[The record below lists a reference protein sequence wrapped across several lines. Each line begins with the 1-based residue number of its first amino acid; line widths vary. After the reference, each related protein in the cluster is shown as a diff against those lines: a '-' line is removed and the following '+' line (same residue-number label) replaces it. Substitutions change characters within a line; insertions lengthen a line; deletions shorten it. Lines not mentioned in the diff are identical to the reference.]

1 MALAA
6 QNPTPAPAAT
16 SAASAGQKASRSSYH
31 ELKGRVHERI
41 IEVLDLS
48 AAAALDQVALKRELG
63 RLIERILQE
72 EAVPLNLRERE
83 QLVVDIQN
91 EVLGYGPL
99 EPLLA
104 DDSISDILV
113 NNAKQVYVERSGK
126 LQPTDVEF
134 RDDVHLRKIIDRI
147 VSGVGRRI
155 DESSPMVDARLPDGS
170 RVNAIIPPLALDG
183 PSLSI
188 RKFSGD
194 PLQLDDLVEKRSL
207 TVEVGELMKGIVKS
221 RLNVLISGG
230 TGCGK
235 TTILNILSGFIPGD
249 ERIVTIEDSAELQL
263 RQDHVVRL
271 ETRPPNVEGKGEVT
285 QRDLVKNCLRMRP
298 DRIILGEIRSSEA
311 LDMLQAMNTG
321 HDGSLTTIHAN
332 TPRDA
337 LTRVETMVAM
347 AGLNLP
353 TKALRHYISSAIDV
367 IVQMTRLSD
376 GSRKNTSITEITGM
390 EDEVITMQ
398 EIFSFKQT
406 GVGQDGA
413 VRGTFQASGIRPK
426 FLSRFEALGIPA
438 PAEIF
443 SPTRIYQ
450 V

>member
-1 MALAA
+1 MATVENAR
-6 QNPTPAPAAT
+6 TGGPAPAGRPT
-16 SAASAGQKASRSSYH
+16 GGYH
-31 ELKGRVHERI
+31 ELKGRVHERV

-48 AAAALDQVALKRELG
+48 AAAALDSTSLKRELG
-63 RLIERILQE
+63 RLIEKVLAD

-83 QLVVDIQN
+83 QLVIDIQN
-91 EVLGYGPL
+91 EILGYGPL

-104 DDSISDILV
+104 DETVSDILV
-113 NNAKQVYVERSGK
+113 NNAKQVFVERRGK
-126 LQPTDVEF
+126 LERADCEF

-147 VSGVGRRI
+147 VSGVGRRV
-155 DESSPMVDARLPDGS
+155 DESMPMVDARLPDGS

-188 RKFSGD
+188 RKFNGD
-194 PLQLDDLVEKRSL
+194 PLQLTDLVQMRSL
-207 TVEVGELMKGIVKS
+207 TPEIGEVLQRIVKA
-221 RLNVLISGG
+221 RLNVIIAGG

-235 TTILNILSGFIPGD
+235 TTILNILSGFIPMN

-263 RQDHVVRL
+263 RQEHVVRL
-271 ETRPPNVEGKGEVT
+271 ETRPPNVEGKGEIT
-285 QRDLVKNCLRMRP
+285 QRELVKNCLRMRP

-332 TPRDA
+332 TPRDG
-337 LTRVETMVAM
+337 LTRIETMVAM

-367 IVQMTRLSD
+367 IVQMNRLAD
-376 GSRKNTSITEITGM
+376 GSRKLTSLTEITGM
-390 EDEVITMQ
+390 EGDIITAQ
-398 EIFSFKQT
+398 EIFHFEQT
-406 GVGQDGA
+406 GVDKNGKVKGRFRA
-413 VRGTFQASGIRPK
+413 TGIRPK
-426 FLSRFEALGIPA
+426 FIQRFEALGLSTPSQLFD
-438 PAEIF
+438 PNRVY
-443 SPTRIYQ
+443 S

>member
-1 MALAA
+1 MAAVGQNQHA
-6 QNPTPAPAAT
+6 QQTPGGARKG
-16 SAASAGQKASRSSYH
+16 SVSGYQ

-48 AAAALDQVALKRELG
+48 AAATLDSDSLKRELG
-63 RLIERILQE
+63 RLIERILAE

-99 EPLLA
+99 EPLLH
-104 DDSISDILV
+104 DDTVSDILV
-113 NNAKQVYVERSGK
+113 NNAKQVYVERRGK
-126 LQPTDVEF
+126 LEPTDVEF
-134 RDDVHLRKIIDRI
+134 RDDIHLRKIIDRI

-183 PSLSI
+183 PSVSI

-194 PLQLDDLVEKRSL
+194 PFQLEDLIRMKSL
-207 TVEVGELMKGIVKS
+207 TPEVGELLQRIVQA
-221 RLNVLISGG
+221 RLNVLIAGG

-249 ERIVTIEDSAELQL
+249 ERIITIEDSAELQL

-271 ETRPPNVEGKGEVT
+271 ETRPPNVEGSGEVT

-298 DRIILGEIRSSEA
+298 DRIILGEIRSGEA

-353 TKALRHYISSAIDV
+353 TKALRHYISSAINV
-367 IVQMTRLSD
+367 VVQMSRLSD
-376 GSRKNTSITEITGM
+376 GSRKMTSLAEITGM
-390 EDEVITMQ
+390 ENDTITMQ
-398 EIFSFKQT
+398 EIFTFKQT
-406 GVGQDGA
+406 GIDGDGR
-413 VRGTFQASGIRPK
+413 VRGRFQATGIRPK
-426 FLSRFEALGIPA
+426 FMGKLESMSLPVSRDLFNPN
-438 PAEIF
+438 
-443 SPTRIYQ
+443 RVYQ

>member
-1 MALAA
+1 MA
-6 QNPTPAPAAT
+6 
-16 SAASAGQKASRSSYH
+16 SYH
-31 ELKGRVHERI
+31 ELRGRVHERI

-48 AAAALDQVALKRELG
+48 AAAALDQESLKRELG
-63 RLIERILQE
+63 RLIERILAE

-83 QLVVDIQN
+83 QLIVDIQN

-99 EPLLA
+99 EPLLN
-104 DDSISDILV
+104 DESISDILV
-113 NNAKQVYVERSGK
+113 NNAKQVYVERLGK

-134 RDDVHLRKIIDRI
+134 RDDLHLRKIIDRI

-155 DESSPMVDARLPDGS
+155 DESMPMVDARLPDGS

-183 PSLSI
+183 PALSI
-188 RKFSGD
+188 RKFAGD
-194 PLQLDDLVEKRSL
+194 PLQLEDLIEKRSV
-207 TVEVGELMKGIVKS
+207 TVEAGELMKGIVKS

-230 TGCGK
+230 TGTGK

-249 ERIVTIEDSAELQL
+249 ERIITIEDSAELQL

-285 QRDLVKNCLRMRP
+285 QRELVKNCLRMRP

-332 TPRDA
+332 QPRDA

-347 AGLNLP
+347 SGFNLP

-367 IVQMTRLSD
+367 ILQMTRLSD
-376 GSRKNTSITEITGM
+376 GSRKMTSLTEITGM
-390 EDEVITMQ
+390 EDETVTLQ
-398 EIFSFKQT
+398 EIFNFKQK
-406 GVGQDGA
+406 GISGEGR
-413 VRGTFQASGIRPK
+413 VRGTFQATGIRPK
-426 FLSRFEALGIPA
+426 FIQRFQALGLSVPA
-438 PAEIF
+438 NLFNPSRVYE
-443 SPTRIYQ
+443 

>member
-1 MALAA
+1 MAGAD
-6 QNPTPAPAAT
+6 APRGVL
-16 SAASAGQKASRSSYH
+16 SVPGGQSAGGGYH
-31 ELKGRVHERI
+31 ELKGRVHERV

-48 AAAALDQVALKRELG
+48 AAAALEPAALKRELG
-63 RLIERILQE
+63 RLIERVLAE
-72 EAVPLNLRERE
+72 ESVPLNVRERE

-91 EVLGYGPL
+91 EILGYGPL

-104 DDSISDILV
+104 DEGISDILV
-113 NNAKQVYVERSGK
+113 NSAKQVYVERNGR
-126 LQPTDVEF
+126 LQPTDVAF

-188 RKFSGD
+188 RKFNGD
-194 PLQLDDLVEKRSL
+194 PLQLSDLIAKRSL
-207 TVEVGELMKGIVKS
+207 TPETGELMKSIIKA
-221 RLNVLISGG
+221 RLNVVISGG
-230 TGCGK
+230 TGTGK
-235 TTILNILSGFIPGD
+235 TTILNILSGFIPDD
-249 ERIVTIEDSAELQL
+249 ERIITIEDSAELQL

-271 ETRPPNVEGKGEVT
+271 ETRPPNVEGKGEVS
-285 QRDLVKNCLRMRP
+285 QRELVVNCLRMRP

-353 TKALRHYISSAIDV
+353 TKALRHYIASALDV
-367 IVQMTRLSD
+367 VVQMTRLAD
-376 GSRKNTSITEITGM
+376 GSRKCTSLTEITGM
-390 EDEVITMQ
+390 ENDIVTMQ
-398 EIFSFKQT
+398 EIFHFEQT
-406 GVGQDGA
+406 GVDAEGNVKG
-413 VRGTFQASGIRPK
+413 RFQATGIRPK
-426 FLSRFEALGIPA
+426 FIGKLESLGMSVPA
-438 PAEIF
+438 KMFDPNKVYA
-443 SPTRIYQ
+443 

>member
-1 MALAA
+1 MVDAGI
-6 QNPTPAPAAT
+6 NGKPPAGG
-16 SAASAGQKASRSSYH
+16 AGLSGYH
-31 ELKGRVHERI
+31 ELKGRVHERV

-48 AAAALDQVALKRELG
+48 AAAALDEESLKRELG
-63 RLIERILQE
+63 RLIQRILTE
-72 EAVPLNLRERE
+72 EQVPLNMREKE

-99 EPLLA
+99 EPLLN
-104 DDSISDILV
+104 DSTVSDILV
-113 NNAKQVYVERSGK
+113 NNYRMVYVERAGK
-126 LQPTDVEF
+126 LQKTDIRF
-134 RDDVHLRKIIDRI
+134 RDDLHLRKIIDRI

-155 DESSPMVDARLPDGS
+155 DESMPMVDARLPDGS

-183 PSLSI
+183 PALSI
-188 RKFSGD
+188 RKFSRD
-194 PLQLDDLVEKRSL
+194 PLQLGDLINKKSL
-207 TVEVGELMKGIVKS
+207 TPEIAEILQRIVKA
-221 RLNVLISGG
+221 RLNVIISGG

-235 TTILNILSGFIPGD
+235 TTILNILSGFIPEE

-271 ETRPPNVEGKGEVT
+271 ETRPPNVEGRGEVT
-285 QRDLVKNCLRMRP
+285 QRELVKNCLRMRP
-298 DRIILGEIRSSEA
+298 DRIILGEIRSGEA

-353 TKALRHYISSAIDV
+353 TKAMRHYIASAINV

-376 GSRKNTSITEITGM
+376 GTRKLTSLAEVTGM
-390 EDEVITMQ
+390 EGDVVTINEV
-398 EIFSFKQT
+398 FSFQQS
-406 GVGQDGA
+406 GVDAQGK
-413 VRGTFQASGIRPK
+413 VRGRFAATGLRPK
-426 FLSRFEALGIPA
+426 FMQKFEILGLFVP
-438 PAEIF
+438 PDLF
-443 SPTRIYQ
+443 NPNRIYEI
-450 V
+450 